1 MPAVSPNLSFDASA
15 EVRNSRAQRFR
26 NSQDTE
32 DAGIANPTF
41 EAADV
46 AWIEISFFSQLL
58 LREFVMLTF
67 VSQIYAERRKC
78 AMSVCHDSQL
88 GL

>member
-1 MPAVSPNLSFDASA
+1 
-15 EVRNSRAQRFR
+15 
-26 NSQDTE
+26 
-32 DAGIANPTF
+32 
-41 EAADV
+41 
-46 AWIEISFFSQLL
+46 